1 MSYKRFNR
9 HQIFD
14 KDLMAFH
21 MQTIRNIENHCLNS
35 GISMFNS
42 VTNMLAGIWDGYL
55 YDSLLAEAKELNL
68 PYEDLV
74 RIETTVQLIE
84 EHIVANG
91 ESVTLV

>member
-1 MSYKRFNR
+1 MSHKRFNR

-21 MQTIRNIENHCLNS
+21 TQTIRNIENHCLNR

-55 YDSLLAEAKELNL
+55 YDSLLADAKELDL

-84 EHIVANG
+84 EHIAANS